1 MVSNWPL
8 AVCFR
13 WWDPA
18 ARDKLIEGDGMNGV
32 TQGVN
37 AAGLFSTGSGRSL
50 AVSQRAVRRARELV
64 GEEVDEATNNN
75 YKKRSKSLCT

>member
-1 MVSNWPL
+1 MVPT
-8 AVCFR
+8 
-13 WWDPA
+13 

-37 AAGLFSTGSGRSL
+37 TAGLLSPGAGKSL
-50 AVSQRAVRRARELV
+50 AFSQRAVRRARELV